1 MSGGE
6 APPGRAPP
14 HPPGLGGAG
23 WGPTH
28 RDLLDQVRILGRRPS
43 AQTFLLSV
51 LRLIGSIAIPIGAFF
66 VLWWTFDFLRDADA
80 NRLLVVGVAI
90 VVGVGGVFLLYWAMN
105 RVVDLLPE
113 RYREGVRP
121 YIFVGPALV
130 ILAVFLVYPVLN
142 TILTSFKD
150 ARGES
155 FVGLDNFQFVFT
167 DESMLRAIRNTF
179 GWIVIVPL
187 FGVAIG
193 LAFATVADRLSRGE
207 ALAKSMI
214 FLPMAISFAGA
225 SITWRL
231 IYNYRP
237 QGFGSNIGLLNGIAL
252 GLGQEPVRW
261 LDVEPWNNLM
271 LMVIMIWMQT
281 GFAMVVLS
289 AAIKS
294 IPDEILEAARIDGA
308 SEFQVF
314 RRIVVPSILPTIAV
328 VTTYMVINAMKVF
341 DIVFVMGSPETRGTE
356 VIAERMIDWFF
367 INNNDGR
374 GAAIAVILFI
384 AIIPVMIVNIRRF
397 REEEAIR

>member
-1 MSGGE
+1 MSTDG
-6 APPGRAPP
+6 ASSTVDGRTT
-14 HPPGLGGAG
+14 
-23 WGPTH
+23 GPQAV
-28 RDLLDQVRILGRRPS
+28 LVSI
-43 AQTFLLSV
+43 
-51 LRLIGSIAIPIGAFF
+51 LRLLGAFAIPIVGFF
-66 VLWWTFDFLRDADA
+66 ILWATFDFLRDADA
-80 NRLLVVGVAI
+80 NRLIVVGVAI
-90 VVGVGGVFLLYWAMN
+90 VVGVGGVFFLYWGMN
-105 RVVDLLPE
+105 RVVDFLPV

-130 ILAVFLVYPVLN
+130 ILAVFLIYPVLN
-142 TILTSFKD
+142 TILVSFKD
-150 ARGES
+150 AQGES
-155 FVGLDNFQFVFT
+155 FVGLDNFRFVFT

-187 FGVAIG
+187 LGVTIG
-193 LAFATVADRLSRGE
+193 LAFATLADRLRRGE
-207 ALAKSMI
+207 AIAKSMI

-231 IYNYRP
+231 IYNFRP
-237 QGFGSNIGLLNGIAL
+237 QGFGSNIGLLNGIML

-261 LDVEPWNNLM
+261 LDIEPWNNLM
-271 LMVIMIWMQT
+271 LMVIMVWMQT

-308 SEFQVF
+308 SELQVF